1 LPGIVALCG
10 GVGGAK
16 LAYGLARVL
25 PPHDL
30 AVIVNTG
37 DDFEHFGLTICPDV
51 DTVLYTLS
59 GNENR
64 DTGWG
69 RAEESWGAMEELGRL
84 GGETWFRL
92 GDKDLA
98 LHLLRRQLLDRGE
111 RLTEVT
117 RQLAARLG
125 VEIGVLPMSDQAVRT
140 VVATDE
146 GELAFQDYFVRRRCE
161 PKVTGF
167 RFEGAA
173 RARPSPEVEAAL
185 SAAELR
191 GIVICPSNPYVSIGP
206 MLAIDGIRQRLEA
219 SRVPI
224 LAVSPIV
231 AGRAIKGPA
240 AKMMSELGGPVSGL
254 LVARLY
260 AGLIDGMLLDEQ
272 DHALLAQ
279 RRVDDPRLFIAPTVM
294 RTPEYRVALARE
306 CVRLLGTMTPTHRS
320 GKTA

>member
-16 LAYGLARVL
+16 LAHGLAQVL

-51 DTVLYTLS
+51 DTVMYTLS
-59 GNENR
+59 GNDNR
-64 DTGWG
+64 HTGWG
-69 RAEESWGAMEELGRL
+69 RAAESWTVMGEVGRL
-84 GGETWFRL
+84 GGEIWFKL

-98 LHLLRRQLLDRGE
+98 LHLLRRQLLERGE
-111 RLTEVT
+111 RLTAVT
-117 RQLAARLG
+117 RLLAERLG
-125 VEIGVLPMSDQAVRT
+125 VRHAILPMSDQPVRT
-140 VVATDE
+140 VVETAE
-146 GELAFQDYFVRRRCE
+146 GELAFQEYFVRRCCE

-173 RARPSPEVEAAL
+173 RAAPSPEVEAAL
-185 SAAELR
+185 SDRELR

-206 MLAIDGIRQRLEA
+206 MLAIDGIRRLLEA
-219 SRVPI
+219 VAVPI

-231 AGRAIKGPA
+231 AGRAVKGPA
-240 AKMMSELGGPVSGL
+240 AKMMAELGGPVSGL

-260 AGLIDGMLLDEQ
+260 GKLIDAMVLDEQ
-272 DHALLAQ
+272 DRALLAE
-279 RRVDDPRLFIAPTVM
+279 RRDSDPKLFVAPTVM
-294 RTPEYRVALARE
+294 RTSDDRSALARE
-306 CVRLLGTMTPTHRS
+306 CLRLLDELR
-320 GKTA
+320 

>member
-16 LAYGLARVL
+16 LACGLAEVL
-25 PPHDL
+25 PAHDL
-30 AVIVNTG
+30 AVVVNTG
-37 DDFEHFGLTICPDV
+37 DDFEHLGLTICPDV
-51 DTVLYTLS
+51 DTVMYTLS

-64 DTGWG
+64 DAGWG
-69 RAEESWGAMEELGRL
+69 RAGESWAVMQEVARL

-111 RLTEVT
+111 RLTAVT

-125 VEIGVLPMSDQAVRT
+125 VEVEVLPMSDQTVRT
-140 VVATDE
+140 VVETDE
-146 GELAFQDYFVRRRCE
+146 GDLAFQDYFVRRRCE

-173 RARPSPEVEAAL
+173 GAKPSREVEAAL

-206 MLAIDGIRQRLEA
+206 MLAVQGMRQRLA
-219 SRVPI
+219 SAAVPV

-240 AKMMSELGGPVSGL
+240 AKMMGELGKPASGIE
-254 LVARLY
+254 VARLY
-260 AGLIDGMLLDEQ
+260 AGLIDAMLLDEQ
-272 DHALLAQ
+272 DRALLDE
-279 RRVDDPRLFIAPTVM
+279 RRDDDPRLFVAPTVM
-294 RTPEYRVALARE
+294 RAPEDRVALARE
-306 CVRLLGTMTPTHRS
+306 CVRLLDVLR
-320 GKTA
+320 

>member
-1 LPGIVALCG
+1 LPRIVALCG

-16 LAYGLARVL
+16 LAYGLAQVL
-25 PPHDL
+25 PPRDL

-37 DDFEHFGLTICPDV
+37 DDFDHFGLRICPDV
-51 DTVLYTLS
+51 DTVMYTLS
-59 GNENR
+59 GNDDR

-69 RAEESWGAMEELGRL
+69 RAAESWAVMDEVGRL
-84 GGETWFRL
+84 GGETWFKL

-111 RLTEVT
+111 RLTTVT

-125 VEIGVLPMSDQAVRT
+125 VQDAVLPMSDEPIRT
-140 VVATDE
+140 IVETAE
-146 GELAFQDYFVRRRCE
+146 GELAFQEYFVRRRCA

-173 RARPSPEVEAAL
+173 RAAPSPEVEAAL
-185 SAAELR
+185 SDAGLR
-191 GIVICPSNPYVSIGP
+191 GIVVCPSNPYVSIGP
-206 MLAIDGIRQRLEA
+206 MLAIDGIRKQLEA
-219 SRVPI
+219 AAAPI

-260 AGLIDGMLLDEQ
+260 GSLIDGMVLDEQ
-272 DHALLAQ
+272 DRALLAQ
-279 RRVDDPRLFIAPTVM
+279 RRDDDPRLFVAPTVM
-294 RTPEYRVALARE
+294 RTSDERIALARE
-306 CVRLLGTMTPTHRS
+306 CLRLLDELG
-320 GKTA
+320 